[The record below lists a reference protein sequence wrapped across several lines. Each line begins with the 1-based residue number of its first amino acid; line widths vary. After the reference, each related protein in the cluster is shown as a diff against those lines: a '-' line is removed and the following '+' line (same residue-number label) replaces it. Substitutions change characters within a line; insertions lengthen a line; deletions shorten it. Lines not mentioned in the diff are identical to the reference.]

1 MGWWYYYYSDK
12 WLSHNNPHMEENTM
26 IIAKNGNALNREIGS
41 ETYKADHIYMYNN
54 NMENIYMVD
63 LSDAWSGK
71 VLVFDGIDRYMS
83 IEDAYDLLNE

>member
-1 MGWWYYYYSDK
+1 
-12 WLSHNNPHMEENTM
+12 M

-41 ETYKADHIYMYNN
+41 KTYKSDHIYMYNN

-63 LSDAWSGK
+63 LSIVKAGEVFVFGGK
-71 VLVFDGIDRYMS
+71 IDRYMS